1 MGRITTSVTVGNFSE
16 PEHELRFDALIDTGA
31 YCLTLPRAWR
41 DRLGALPISRS
52 VELETA
58 DHRVV
63 SGEIC
68 GPVVIR
74 IAGFDAIVGE
84 LLFVEMES
92 EDGRYEPLVGYVT
105 LEQSGIAVDVVHH
118 RLLRVPHLDLKS
130 VGPRIV
136 AA

>member
-1 MGRITTSVTVGNFSE
+1 MGRIITSVTVGNFSE
-16 PEHELRFDALIDTGA
+16 PEREIRFDALIDTGA

-41 DRLGALPISRS
+41 DRLGALAVSRA
-52 VELETA
+52 VELVTA
-58 DHRVV
+58 DRRVL

-68 GPVVIR
+68 GPVAIR
-74 IAGFDAIVGE
+74 IEGFDMIAGE
-84 LLFVEMES
+84 VLFVEMEL
-92 EDGRYEPLVGYVT
+92 EGGRYEPLVGYVT

-130 VGPRIV
+130 VGPCIV